1 MLFRSSKSV
10 SIENEAWA
18 KGWPDYV
25 NDKNITKEDK
35 LTMKDY
41 SKDFNWIKT
50 WYSKHFLF
58 ISNIIFSYI
67 LIILLFFMFV
77 FKFKRDKNI
86 NYPLY
91 DHKKLYYL
99 FFILLIANVFWI
111 MKVPVFRYGYSYL
124 ISIIAL
130 IFSYVGSR
138 FFSLRKKLRIKILII
153 FCIGFLVVF
162 LKNTL
167 RIIENENN
175 YNNYPWPKYYSM
187 GKENNFPKLQML
199 NISNKVF
206 YRPINGDYCMY
217 YKSPCINYGNYL
229 DAKLINKYGYFFIH
243 LD

>member
-1 MLFRSSKSV
+1 MWIIKNITISGCLIFPITKLCSESFLWSNKNISESV

-58 ISNIIFSYI
+58 ISNIIFPYI
-67 LIILLFFMFV
+67 LIILLFFMFI
-77 FKFKRDKNI
+77 FKFKRNKNI

-91 DHKKLYYL
+91 DHRKLYYL

-130 IFSYVGSR
+130 IFSYAGSR
-138 FFSLRKKLRIKILII
+138 LFTLKEKQPPFLLI
-153 FCIGFLVVF
+153 GSSQ
-162 LKNTL
+162 N
-167 RIIENENN
+167 
-175 YNNYPWPKYYSM
+175 S
-187 GKENNFPKLQML
+187 FPELEMFK
-199 NISNKVF
+199 ISNKIF
-206 YRPINGDYCMY
+206 YSPINGDYCMY
-217 YKSPCINYGNYL
+217 YKSPCFNYGNYL
-229 DAKLINKYGYFFIH
+229 NAKITNKYGYFFIH
-243 LD
+243 LN